1 MLKKFT
7 FMQRLLAALFVL
19 TLVAAACGDDD
30 EPAVPDTSAADAAAL
45 AAAEADAAAAEA
57 EASAAQAEADAAAAE
72 AAAAEQ
78 AAADAAAALE
88 AAQAEGAASA
98 DELAALAAELA
109 AAQEAEAA
117 ASADAEAAAADAAA
131 AEAEAA
137 EAAAAAEAAMMAA
150 EAPEWISIAILEGPG
165 RIDPHYQDGEM
176 RRTMENVYERLI
188 ERDLVDPSIFVPRL
202 AASLPRLV
210 DDTTWELKLRRGI
223 SFHNGAPFNAAAAK
237 YSIERVTNPDFDS
250 DLREQ
255 VDTITGVD
263 IVDDYT
269 IRINTSGPDPVLPAR
284 LYMVQMVEPGAAANG
299 LEDEAVGTGP
309 YKFVEWVAGDHLTLT
324 RNTDYW
330 GPEPQI
336 DDVTFVFLPDE
347 QSRVAAVK
355 AGDVHLAVGLSAD
368 SADEMPK
375 LFVRGEGIEYPY
387 LRMKNYEG
395 PLGDYPE
402 LRVAIAHALN
412 TDDYIE
418 FIYEGQAGKAH
429 CHIFGSGVFG
439 HNPDITDRA
448 YDPETARQII
458 ADSGYAGEEI
468 SFVANG
474 TRWTKFD
481 ELSEAIAADMEAVG
495 LNIDFQLL
503 AWEVWL
509 FDEFLRY
516 PVEDPRSEGDRKPL
530 VAGDIFLSSSSN
542 ELQDGAR
549 LGSYIGNTI
558 TSSYVDDG
566 LVAMLGAAA
575 SELDPVVR
583 EQMYHEIMA
592 YNCENVGILPLL
604 TYLSVNGGAE
614 NLSWIPRY
622 DDTARVEDMT
632 LS

>member
-1 MLKKFT
+1 MFKKFT
-7 FMQRLLAALFVL
+7 FMQRLIAALFVF

-30 EPAVPDTSAADAAAL
+30 EPAAPDTSAADAAAL
-45 AAAEADAAAAEA
+45 Q
-57 EASAAQAEADAAAAE
+57 AAQDEA
-72 AAAAEQ
+72 
-78 AAADAAAALE
+78 AAADAAAA
-88 AAQAEGAASA
+88 AAQA
-98 DELAALAAELA
+98 D
-109 AAQEAEAA
+109 
-117 ASADAEAAAADAAA
+117 ADAAA

-137 EAAAAAEAAMMAA
+137 AAAAAEAEAALADAMAAAEGTVDSAVVSELEAELAAAQAAEEEAAAAAAAAAAEAEEAAAAAAAAEEAAMMAA
-150 EAPEWISIAILEGPG
+150 EAPESITIAILEGPG

-210 DDTTWELKLRRGI
+210 DETTWELKLRRGI
-223 SFHNGAPFNAAAAK
+223 TFHNGAPFNAAAAK
-237 YSIERVTNPDFDS
+237 YSIERVLSDELDS

-255 VDTITGVD
+255 IEKITGVD
-263 IVDDYT
+263 VVDDYT
-269 IRINTSGPDPVLPAR
+269 IRINTAGPDPVLPAR
-284 LYMVQMVEPGAAANG
+284 LYMVQMVEPGAAADG

-309 YKFVEWVAGDHLTLT
+309 YKFVEWVPGDSLTLT

-336 DDVTFVFLPDE
+336 DDVKFVFLPDE
-347 QSRVAAVK
+347 QSRVAAVQ

-368 SADEMPK
+368 SAGQMPK
-375 LFVRGEGIEYPY
+375 LFVRDEGIEYPY

-395 PLGDYPE
+395 PLGDYPD

-412 TDDYIE
+412 VDDYIE
-418 FIYEGQAGKAH
+418 FIYQGQAGRAN

-439 HNPDITDRA
+439 HNPNITDRA
-448 YDPETARQII
+448 YDPDMARQII
-458 ADSGYAGEEI
+458 ADSGYADEPI
-468 SFVANG
+468 SFLANG

-481 ELSEAIAADMEAVG
+481 ELSEAITADMQAVG
-495 LNIDFQLL
+495 LTVDFQLL

-509 FDEFLRY
+509 FDEFLL
-516 PVEDPRSEGDRKPL
+516 PIGEVG
-530 VAGDIFLSSSSN
+530 GDIFLSSSSN

-549 LGSYIGNTI
+549 LGSYIGRDNV
-558 TSSYVDDG
+558 TSSYDDAV
-566 LVAMLGAAA
+566 LVGMLEAAA
-575 SELDPVVR
+575 SELDSVAR
-583 EQMYHEIMA
+583 EQMYHEIMQ
-592 YNCENVGILPLL
+592 YNCDNVGILPLL

>member
-1 MLKKFT
+1 MLKKST
-7 FMQRLLAALFVL
+7 FMQRLLAALFVF
-19 TLVAAACGDDD
+19 TLVAAACGDD
-30 EPAVPDTSAADAAAL
+30 EPAPAPDTSAADAAAL
-45 AAAEADAAAAEA
+45 AEAESAAAT
-57 EASAAQAEADAAAAE
+57 AQAEADAAAAE
-72 AAAAEQ
+72 AQ
-78 AAADAAAALE
+78 AAADAASAAEAALE
-88 AAQAEGAASA
+88 AAEAEGAASA
-98 DELAALAAELA
+98 DELAELQDQLDAAEEAAA
-109 AAQEAEAA
+109 AAQADADAA
-117 ASADAEAAAADAAA
+117 AADADAAA
-131 AEAEAA
+131 AEA
-137 EAAAAAEAAMMAA
+137 AAAAAEAEAAMMAA
-150 EAPEWISIAILEGPG
+150 EAPESITIAILEGPG

-188 ERDLVDPSIFVPRL
+188 ERDLVNPAIFVPRL

-210 DDTTWELKLRRGI
+210 DETTWELKLRRGI

-237 YSIERVTNPDFDS
+237 YSIERLIDPEFDS

-255 VDTITGVD
+255 VENISSVD
-263 IVDDYT
+263 VVDDYT
-269 IRINTSGPDPVLPAR
+269 IRINTHGPDPVLPAR
-284 LYMVQMVEPGAAANG
+284 LYMVQIVEPGAAADG

-309 YKFVEWVAGDHLTLT
+309 YKFVEWVAGDSLTLT

-336 DDVTFVFLPDE
+336 DEVKFVFLPDE
-347 QSRVAAVK
+347 QSRVSAVQ
-355 AGDVHLAVGLSAD
+355 AGDVDLAVGLSAD
-368 SADEMPK
+368 SAGQVPK
-375 LFVRGEGIEYPY
+375 LFVRDEGIEYPY
-387 LRMKNYEG
+387 LRIKNYEG

-402 LRVAIAHALN
+402 LRVAIAHAVN
-412 TDDYIE
+412 VDDYIE
-418 FIYEGQAGKAH
+418 FIYQGQAGRAH

-439 HNPDITDRA
+439 HNPNITDRP
-448 YDPETARQII
+448 YDPDLARQII
-458 ADSGYAGEEI
+458 ADSGYQGEEI
-468 SFVANG
+468 SFLANG

-481 ELSEAIAADMEAVG
+481 ELSEAIAADMAAVG

-509 FDEFLRY
+509 FDEFLKA
-516 PVEDPRSEGDRKPL
+516 PGEVG
-530 VAGDIFLSSSSN
+530 GDIFLSSSSN

-549 LGSYIGNTI
+549 LGSYIGDTI
-558 TSSYVDDG
+558 VSSYLDDTLRG
-566 LVAMLGAAA
+566 MLDAAE

-592 YNCENVGILPLL
+592 YNCDNVGILPLL

>member
-7 FMQRLLAALFVL
+7 FMQRLLAALFVFV
-19 TLVAAACGDDD
+19 LVAAACGDDD
-30 EPAVPDTSAADAAAL
+30 EPAAPDTSAADAAAL
-45 AAAEADAAAAEA
+45 AAAEDAAAAAEA
-57 EASAAQAEADAAAAE
+57 EAAAAQAQADEAAAEAAEAAEAAAAAE
-72 AAAAEQ
+72 AA
-78 AAADAAAALE
+78 LE
-88 AAQAEGAASA
+88 AAMAEAAGAIDPDVVAGL
-98 DELAALAAELA
+98 EAELA

-117 ASADAEAAAADAAA
+117 AAAAAADAEAAAGEAA
-131 AEAEAA
+131 AEAA

-150 EAPEWISIAILEGPG
+150 EAPESITIAILEGPG

-237 YSIERVTNPDFDS
+237 YSIERISLGEVDS

-255 VDTITGVD
+255 VEKITGVD

-269 IRINTSGPDPVLPAR
+269 IRINTDGPDPVLPAR
-284 LYMVQMVEPGAAANG
+284 LYMIQMVEPGAAADG

-309 YKFVEWVAGDHLTLT
+309 YRFVEWVPGDSLTLT

-347 QSRVAAVK
+347 QSRVAAVQ
-355 AGDVHLAVGLSAD
+355 AGEVHLAVGLSAD
-368 SADEMPK
+368 SAAQMPK
-375 LFVRGEGIEYPY
+375 LFVRDEGIEYPY
-387 LRMKNYEG
+387 LRIKNYEG

-412 TDDYIE
+412 VDDYIE
-418 FIYEGQAGKAH
+418 FIYEGQAGRAN

-439 HNPDITDRA
+439 HNPNITDRP
-448 YDPETARQII
+448 YDPDMAQQII

-468 SFVANG
+468 SFLANG

-481 ELSEAIAADMEAVG
+481 ELSEAIAADMAAVG
-495 LNIDFQLL
+495 LNVDFQLL

-509 FDEFLRY
+509 FDEFLKA
-516 PVEDPRSEGDRKPL
+516 PGEVG
-530 VAGDIFLSSSSN
+530 GDIFLSSSSN

-549 LGSYIGNTI
+549 LGSYIGSESI
-558 TSSYVDDG
+558 TSSYVDDT
-566 LVAMLGAAA
+566 LVEMLDAAA
-575 SELDPVVR
+575 SELDAVAR

-592 YNCENVGILPLL
+592 YNCDNVGILPIL

>member
-1 MLKKFT
+1 MFKKFT
-7 FMQRLLAALFVL
+7 FMQRLIAALFVF
-19 TLVAAACGDDD
+19 TLVAAACGEDD
-30 EPAVPDTSAADAAAL
+30 EPAAPDTSAADAAAL
-45 AAAEADAAAAEA
+45 QAAQDEAAAADAAAA
-57 EASAAQAEADAAAAE
+57 AAQAEADAAAADAAAAA
-72 AAAAEQ
+72 AAAAE
-78 AAADAAAALE
+78 
-88 AAQAEGAASA
+88 AE
-98 DELAALAAELA
+98 AALADAMAAAEGTVDSAVVSELEAELA
-109 AAQEAEAA
+109 AAQAAEEEA
-117 ASADAEAAAADAAA
+117 AAAADAAA

-137 EAAAAAEAAMMAA
+137 AAAAAAAEEAAMMAA
-150 EAPEWISIAILEGPG
+150 EAPESITIAILEGPG

-210 DDTTWELKLRRGI
+210 DETTWELKLRRGI
-223 SFHNGAPFNAAAAK
+223 TFHNGAPFNAAAAK
-237 YSIERVTNPDFDS
+237 YSIERVLSPELDS
-250 DLREQ
+250 DLAEQ
-255 VDTITGVD
+255 IEKITGVD
-263 IVDDYT
+263 VVDDYT
-269 IRINTSGPDPVLPAR
+269 IRINTDGPDPVLPAR
-284 LYMVQMVEPGAAANG
+284 LYMVQMVEPGAAADG

-309 YKFVEWVAGDHLTLT
+309 YKFVEWVPGDSLTLT

-347 QSRVAAVK
+347 QSRVAAVQ
-355 AGDVHLAVGLSAD
+355 AGDVDLAVGLSAD
-368 SADEMPK
+368 SAGQMPK
-375 LFVRGEGIEYPY
+375 LFVRDEGIEYPY

-418 FIYEGQAGKAH
+418 FIYQGQAGRAH

-439 HNPDITDRA
+439 HNPNITDRA
-448 YDPETARQII
+448 YAPDMARQII

-481 ELSEAIAADMEAVG
+481 ELSEAIAADMQAVG
-495 LNIDFQLL
+495 LTVDFQLL

-509 FDEFLRY
+509 FDEFL
-516 PVEDPRSEGDRKPL
+516 KPIGE
-530 VAGDIFLSSSSN
+530 VGGDIFLSSSSN

-549 LGSYIGNTI
+549 LGSYIGRDNV
-558 TSSYVDDG
+558 TSSYDDAV
-566 LVAMLGAAA
+566 LVGMLEAAA

-583 EQMYHEIMA
+583 ESQYHEIMQ
-592 YNCENVGILPLL
+592 YNCDNVGILPLL

>member
-1 MLKKFT
+1 MFKKFT
-7 FMQRLLAALFVL
+7 FMPRLIAALFVF
-19 TLVAAACGDDD
+19 TLVAAACGDD
-30 EPAVPDTSAADAAAL
+30 EPAAPDTSAADAAAL
-45 AAAEADAAAAEA
+45 AAAEAEAAAAEA
-57 EASAAQAEADAAAAE
+57 EAAQADADAAAAQAAAEEAATAAAEAQAALEAAEAAGAASADEMAALEAQLQEAEAAEAAAMADADAAAAE
-72 AAAAEQ
+72 AAAA
-78 AAADAAAALE
+78 A
-88 AAQAEGAASA
+88 
-98 DELAALAAELA
+98 
-109 AAQEAEAA
+109 
-117 ASADAEAAAADAAA
+117 
-131 AEAEAA
+131 AEAA

-150 EAPEWISIAILEGPG
+150 EAPESITIAILEGPG

-202 AASLPRLV
+202 AASLPRPV
-210 DDTTWELKLRRGI
+210 DETTWELKLRRGI
-223 SFHNGAPFNAAAAK
+223 TFHNGAPFNAAAAK
-237 YSIERVTNPDFDS
+237 YSIERVINPDFDS

-255 VDTITGVD
+255 VEKITGVD
-263 IVDDYT
+263 VVDDYT
-269 IRINTSGPDPVLPAR
+269 IRINTDGPDPVLPAR
-284 LYMVQMVEPGAAANG
+284 LYMVQMVEPGAAADG
-299 LEDEAVGTGP
+299 LENEAVGTGP
-309 YKFVEWVAGDHLTLT
+309 YKLVEWVPGDSLTLT

-336 DDVTFVFLPDE
+336 DDVKFVFLPDE
-347 QSRVAAVK
+347 QSRVSAVQ

-368 SADEMPK
+368 SAGQMPK
-375 LFVRGEGIEYPY
+375 LFVRDEGIEYPY

-395 PLGDYPE
+395 PLGDYPD

-418 FIYEGQAGKAH
+418 FIYQGQAGKAN

-439 HNPDITDRA
+439 HNPNITDRA
-448 YDPETARQII
+448 YDPDMARQII

-481 ELSEAIAADMEAVG
+481 ELSQAIASDMEAVG
-495 LNIDFQLL
+495 LNVDFQLL

-516 PVEDPRSEGDRKPL
+516 PVEDPRPEDDRKPL

-558 TSSYVDDG
+558 TSSYVDDE
-566 LVAMLGAAA
+566 LVGMLEAAA
-575 SELDPVVR
+575 TELDPVVR
-583 EQMYHEIMA
+583 EGQYHEIMQ

>member
-7 FMQRLLAALFVL
+7 FMQRLLAALFVF
-19 TLVAAACGDDD
+19 TLVAAACGDD
-30 EPAVPDTSAADAAAL
+30 EPAAPDTSAADAAAL

-57 EASAAQAEADAAAAE
+57 EAATAQAEADAAAAE
-72 AAAAEQ
+72 AE
-78 AAADAAAALE
+78 AAADAAAAAEAALE
-88 AAQAEGAASA
+88 AAEAEGAASA
-98 DELAALAAELA
+98 GELAELQAQLDAAE
-109 AAQEAEAA
+109 EAA
-117 ASADAEAAAADAAA
+117 ATAQADADAAAADADAAA
-131 AEAEAA
+131 AEAA
-137 EAAAAAEAAMMAA
+137 EAATAAEAAMMAA
-150 EAPEWISIAILEGPG
+150 EAPESITIAILEGPG

-176 RRTMENVYERLI
+176 RRTMENVYERLL
-188 ERDLVDPSIFVPRL
+188 ERDLVNPSIFVPRL

-223 SFHNGAPFNAAAAK
+223 NFHNGAPFNAAAAK
-237 YSIERVTNPDFDS
+237 YSIERIILDEIDS
-250 DLREQ
+250 DLKEQ
-255 VDTITGVD
+255 VEKITGVD

-269 IRINTSGPDPVLPAR
+269 IRINTNGPDPVLPAR
-284 LYMVQMVEPGAAANG
+284 LYMVQMVEPGAAADG

-309 YKFVEWVAGDHLTLT
+309 YKFVEWVAGDSLTLT

-347 QSRVAAVK
+347 QSRVSAVL
-355 AGDVHLAVGLSAD
+355 AGDVDLTVGLSAD
-368 SADEMPK
+368 SAGQMPK
-375 LFVRGEGIEYPY
+375 LFVRDEGIEYPY

-395 PLGDYPE
+395 PLADYPE
-402 LRVAIAHALN
+402 LRIAIAHALN
-412 TDDYIE
+412 VDDYIE
-418 FIYEGQAGKAH
+418 FIYQGQASRAN

-439 HNPDITDRA
+439 HNPNITDRP
-448 YDPETARQII
+448 YDPALAQQII
-458 ADSGYAGEEI
+458 ADSGYQGEEI
-468 SFVANG
+468 SFLANG

-509 FDEFLRY
+509 FDEFLKA
-516 PVEDPRSEGDRKPL
+516 PGEVG
-530 VAGDIFLSSSSN
+530 GDIFLSSSSN

-549 LGSYIGNTI
+549 LGSYIGDTI
-558 TSSYVDDG
+558 VSSYLDDT
-566 LVAMLGAAA
+566 LVGMLDAAA
-575 SELDPVVR
+575 SELDPVAR

-592 YNCENVGILPLL
+592 YNCENVGILPML
-604 TYLSVNGGAE
+604 TYLSVNGGAD

>member
-7 FMQRLLAALFVL
+7 FMQRLLAALFVF

-30 EPAVPDTSAADAAAL
+30 EPAAPDTSAADAAAL
-45 AAAEADAAAAEA
+45 AAAEAEAAAAEA
-57 EASAAQAEADAAAAE
+57 EAAAAQAEADAAAAE
-72 AAAAEQ
+72 AAS
-78 AAADAAAALE
+78 AADAAADAE
-88 AAQAEGAASA
+88 AALAAAEAEGAASA
-98 DELAALAAELA
+98 DELATLQAELA

-117 ASADAEAAAADAAA
+117 AAAAAEAAA
-131 AEAEAA
+131 AEAEEAEAEAA
-137 EAAAAAEAAMMAA
+137 AAASEAEEAAAAAEAAMMAA
-150 EAPEWISIAILEGPG
+150 EAPESITIAILEGPG

-176 RRTMENVYERLI
+176 RRTMENVYERLL
-188 ERDLVDPSIFVPRL
+188 ERDLVNPAIFVPRL

-223 SFHNGAPFNAAAAK
+223 TFHNGAPFNAAAAK
-237 YSIERVTNPDFDS
+237 YSIERVLSPELDS
-250 DLREQ
+250 DLKEQ
-255 VDTITGVD
+255 IEKITSVDV
-263 IVDDYT
+263 VDDYT
-269 IRINTSGPDPVLPAR
+269 IRINTDGPDPVLPAR
-284 LYMVQMVEPGAAANG
+284 LYMVQMVEPGAAADG

-309 YKFVEWVAGDHLTLT
+309 YRFVEWVAGDSLTLT

-336 DDVTFVFLPDE
+336 DEVKFVFLPDE
-347 QSRVAAVK
+347 QSRVAAVQ
-355 AGDVHLAVGLSAD
+355 AGDVDLAVGLSAD
-368 SADEMPK
+368 SAGQVPK
-375 LFVRGEGIEYPY
+375 LFVRDEGIEYPY

-418 FIYEGQAGKAH
+418 FIYQGQAGKAH

-439 HNPDITDRA
+439 HNPNITDRP
-448 YDPETARQII
+448 YDPALAQQII

-481 ELSEAIAADMEAVG
+481 ELSEAIAADMTAVG
-495 LNIDFQLL
+495 LNVDFQLL

-509 FDEFLRY
+509 FDEFL
-516 PVEDPRSEGDRKPL
+516 KPIGE
-530 VAGDIFLSSSSN
+530 VGGDIFLSSSSN

-549 LGSYIGNTI
+549 LGSYIGRDNV
-558 TSSYVDDG
+558 TSSYDDSVLVD
-566 LVAMLGAAA
+566 MLGAAA

-583 EQMYHEIMA
+583 ESQYHEIMA
-592 YNCENVGILPLL
+592 YNCDNVGILPLL

>member
-7 FMQRLLAALFVL
+7 FMQRLLAALFVF

-30 EPAVPDTSAADAAAL
+30 EPAAPDTSAADAAAL

-57 EASAAQAEADAAAAE
+57 EAATAQAEADAAAAE
-72 AAAAEQ
+72 AAAA
-78 AAADAAAALE
+78 ADAAAEAEAALE
-88 AAQAEGAASA
+88 AAEAEGAASA
-98 DELAALAAELA
+98 GELAELQAQLDAAEEAAA
-109 AAQEAEAA
+109 AAQADADAA
-117 ASADAEAAAADAAA
+117 AADADAAA
-131 AEAEAA
+131 AEADAAAA
-137 EAAAAAEAAMMAA
+137 EAAAAAAEAEAAMMAA
-150 EAPEWISIAILEGPG
+150 EAPESITIAILEGPG

-176 RRTMENVYERLI
+176 RRTMENVYERLL
-188 ERDLVDPSIFVPRL
+188 ERDLVNPSIFVPRL

-223 SFHNGAPFNAAAAK
+223 NFHNGAPFNAASAK
-237 YSIERVTNPDFDS
+237 YSIERIIHDEIDS
-250 DLREQ
+250 DLKEQ
-255 VDTITGVD
+255 VEKITGVD

-269 IRINTSGPDPVLPAR
+269 IRIHTDGPDPVLPAR
-284 LYMVQMVEPGAAANG
+284 LYMIQMVEPGAAADG

-309 YKFVEWVAGDHLTLT
+309 YKFVEWVAGDSLTLT

-347 QSRVAAVK
+347 QSRVSAVL
-355 AGDVHLAVGLSAD
+355 AGDVDLAVGLSAD
-368 SADEMPK
+368 SAGQMPK
-375 LFVRGEGIEYPY
+375 LFVRDEGIEYPY
-387 LRMKNYEG
+387 LRLKNYEG

-402 LRVAIAHALN
+402 LRVALAHALN
-412 TDDYIE
+412 VDDYVE
-418 FIYEGQAGKAH
+418 FIYEGQASRAN

-439 HNPDITDRA
+439 HNPNITDRP
-448 YDPETARQII
+448 YDPALAQQII
-458 ADSGYAGEEI
+458 ADSGYQGEEI
-468 SFVANG
+468 SFLANG

-481 ELSEAIAADMEAVG
+481 ELSEAIAADMQAVG

-509 FDEFLRY
+509 FDEFLLA
-516 PVEDPRSEGDRKPL
+516 PGEVG
-530 VAGDIFLSSSSN
+530 GDIFLSSSSN

-549 LGSYIGNTI
+549 LGSYIGSESI
-558 TSSYVDDG
+558 TSSYVDDV
-566 LVAMLGAAA
+566 LVGMLDAAA
-575 SELDPVVR
+575 SELDPVAR

-592 YNCENVGILPLL
+592 YNCDNVGILPIL

>member
-1 MLKKFT
+1 MFKKFT
-7 FMQRLLAALFVL
+7 IVHRLIAAMFVF
-19 TLVAAACGDDD
+19 TLVAAACGDD
-30 EPAVPDTSAADAAAL
+30 EPAAPDTSAADAAAL
-45 AAAEADAAAAEA
+45 EAAQSEAAAADAAAA
-57 EASAAQAEADAAAAE
+57 AAQAEADAAAAE
-72 AAAAEQ
+72 AS
-78 AAADAAAALE
+78 E
-88 AAQAEGAASA
+88 AA
-98 DELAALAAELA
+98 
-109 AAQEAEAA
+109 
-117 ASADAEAAAADAAA
+117 AAA

-137 EAAAAAEAAMMAA
+137 LADAMAAAEGDSAAVAELEAALEAAQAAEAAAQAEAEETAAAAAAAEEAAAAASAAAEEAMMAA
-150 EAPEWISIAILEGPG
+150 DAPESIVIAILEGPG

-210 DDTTWELKLRRGI
+210 DETTWELKLRRGI
-223 SFHNGAPFNAAAAK
+223 TFHNGAPFDAAAAK
-237 YSIERVTNPDFDS
+237 YSIERVLSPELDS
-250 DLREQ
+250 DLAEQ
-255 VDTITGVD
+255 IEKITSVDV
-263 IVDDYT
+263 VDDYT
-269 IRINTSGPDPVLPAR
+269 IRINTDGPDPVLPAR
-284 LYMVQMVEPGAAANG
+284 LYMVQMVEPGAAADG

-309 YKFVEWVAGDHLTLT
+309 YKFVEWVPGDSLTLT

-347 QSRVAAVK
+347 QSRVSAVQ

-368 SADEMPK
+368 SAGQMPK
-375 LFVRGEGIEYPY
+375 LFVRDEGIEYPY

-395 PLGDYPE
+395 PLGDYPD

-418 FIYEGQAGKAH
+418 FIYQGQAGRAH

-448 YDPETARQII
+448 FDQDMARQII
-458 ADSGYAGEEI
+458 ADSGYQGEEI

-481 ELSEAIAADMEAVG
+481 ELSQAIAADMEAVG
-495 LNIDFQLL
+495 LNVDFQLL

-509 FDEFLRY
+509 FDEFL
-516 PVEDPRSEGDRKPL
+516 KPIGE
-530 VAGDIFLSSSSN
+530 VGGDIFLSSSSN

-549 LGSYIGNTI
+549 LGSYIGRDNV
-558 TSSYVDDG
+558 TSSYDDPV
-566 LVAMLGAAA
+566 LVGMLEAAA

-583 EQMYHEIMA
+583 EGQYHEIMQ
-592 YNCENVGILPLL
+592 YNCDNVGILPLL

>member
-1 MLKKFT
+1 MFKKFT
-7 FMQRLLAALFVL
+7 FMQRLIAALFVF
-19 TLVAAACGDDD
+19 TLVAAACGEDD
-30 EPAVPDTSAADAAAL
+30 EPAAPDTSAADAAAL
-45 AAAEADAAAAEA
+45 EAAQAEAAAADAAAA
-57 EASAAQAEADAAAAE
+57 AAQAEADAAAAE
-72 AAAAEQ
+72 AEAAAAAAAE
-78 AAADAAAALE
+78 
-88 AAQAEGAASA
+88 AE
-98 DELAALAAELA
+98 AALAEAVAAAEGTVDSAVVAELEAELA

-117 ASADAEAAAADAAA
+117 AMAEAEEAEAAAMAADEAASAASAA
-131 AEAEAA
+131 AEE
-137 EAAAAAEAAMMAA
+137 AMMAA
-150 EAPEWISIAILEGPG
+150 EAPESITIAILEGPG

-210 DDTTWELKLRRGI
+210 DETTWELKLRRGI
-223 SFHNGAPFNAAAAK
+223 TFHNGAPFNAAAAK
-237 YSIERVTNPDFDS
+237 YSIERVLSPDLDS
-250 DLREQ
+250 DLAEQ
-255 VDTITGVD
+255 IEKITGVD
-263 IVDDYT
+263 VVDDYT
-269 IRINTSGPDPVLPAR
+269 IRINTDGPDPVLPAR
-284 LYMVQMVEPGAAANG
+284 LYMVQMVEPGAAADG

-309 YKFVEWVAGDHLTLT
+309 YKFVEWVPGDSLTLT

-347 QSRVAAVK
+347 QSRVAAVQ

-368 SADEMPK
+368 SAGQMPK
-375 LFVRGEGIEYPY
+375 LFVRDEGIEYPY

-418 FIYEGQAGKAH
+418 FIYQGQAGRAH

-439 HNPDITDRA
+439 HNPNITDRA
-448 YDPETARQII
+448 YDPAMAEQII

-481 ELSEAIAADMEAVG
+481 ELSQAIASDMAAVG
-495 LNIDFQLL
+495 LNVDFQLL

-509 FDEFLRY
+509 FDEFL
-516 PVEDPRSEGDRKPL
+516 KPIGE
-530 VAGDIFLSSSSN
+530 VGGDIFLSSSSN

-549 LGSYIGNTI
+549 LGSYIGRDNV
-558 TSSYVDDG
+558 TSSYDDAV
-566 LVAMLGAAA
+566 LVGMLEAAA
-575 SELDPVVR
+575 SELDPAVR
-583 EQMYHEIMA
+583 EGQYHEIMK
-592 YNCENVGILPLL
+592 YNCDNVGILPLL
-604 TYLSVNGGAE
+604 TYLSVNGGAD